1 MASRLSW
8 LTTCK
13 LSQLKTIA
21 TATGIHNSGTKP
33 VLTSR
38 LLAELPHSKLAPN
51 NDNPK
56 NGGSK
61 KTEPKNR
68 RSIISIDMGIR
79 NLAYCRLV
87 LPSSPTAKPTLTH
100 WTRIAI
106 SRKQASSTPAP
117 APAAPEAFDPQTY
130 AAHAYALVTRALLPL
145 QPSQILIERQRF
157 RSMGGSSVQEWT
169 LRVNMFEAM
178 LYAVLKTVGEQGVW
192 AGRVDPVA
200 PAKVAN
206 FWVGEGAE
214 EEGGKGV
221 DGTGKK
227 KKRGGA
233 KKGAETKSVKIGLV
247 AQWLRD
253 GNVIALQGQAQD
265 MAKAYMAKNE
275 GGRKVMIKSTPV
287 LLTHDNTAVPDEKKS
302 EEELGKL
309 DDLADCL
316 LQGMAWWTWEG
327 NRRRVVE
334 RGFEVLDEM

>member
-21 TATGIHNSGTKP
+21 TATGINCSGTKP

-51 NDNPK
+51 DNPK

-61 KTEPKNR
+61 KKEPKH

-106 SRKQASSTPAP
+106 SRKQAST
-117 APAAPEAFDPQTY
+117 PAAPEAFDPQTY
-130 AAHAYALVTRALLPL
+130 AAHAYALVTRTLLPL
-145 QPSQILIERQRF
+145 HPSQILIERQRF

-178 LYAVLKTVGEQGVW
+178 VYAVLKTVEEQGVW
-192 AGRVDPVA
+192 ARRVDPVA
-200 PAKVAN
+200 PSKVAK
-206 FWVGEGAE
+206 FWVGEGEGGAE
-214 EEGGKGV
+214 EGV

-227 KKRGGA
+227 KRGGA
-233 KKGAETKSVKIGLV
+233 KKSAKTKSAKIGLV
-247 AQWLRD
+247 GQWLPD
-253 GNVIALQGQAQD
+253 GNVITLEGQAED
-265 MAKAYMAKNE
+265 MAKAYMAKKE

-287 LLTHDNTAVPDEKKS
+287 LMHNTAVQDEKS

-327 NRRRVVE
+327 HRRRFVE
-334 RGFEVLDEM
+334 RGIDALDEM